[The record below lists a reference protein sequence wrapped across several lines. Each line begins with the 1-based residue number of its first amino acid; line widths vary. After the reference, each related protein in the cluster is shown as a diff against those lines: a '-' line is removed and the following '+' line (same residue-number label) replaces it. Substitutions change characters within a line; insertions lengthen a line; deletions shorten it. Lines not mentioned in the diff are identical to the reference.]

1 MGMGVGGV
9 EAFCSRPSVWRP
21 MKSGPSVLCCRGL
34 RGYNFLVRMEVLSQ
48 GGGNHFGALVGRLV
62 NWPVLTLWV
71 KKQTYLSAVSHN
83 STQKECIHGCDKM
96 RSPSK

>member
-1 MGMGVGGV
+1 VDVDGV

-48 GGGNHFGALVGRLV
+48 HGGGVDQAKIALVL
-62 NWPVLTLWV
+62 
-71 KKQTYLSAVSHN
+71 
-83 STQKECIHGCDKM
+83 
-96 RSPSK
+96 

>member
-1 MGMGVGGV
+1 MDVDGV

-48 GGGNHFGALVGRLV
+48 GGGIDGVDQAKIALVL
-62 NWPVLTLWV
+62 
-71 KKQTYLSAVSHN
+71 
-83 STQKECIHGCDKM
+83 
-96 RSPSK
+96 